1 MKLLLGLFG
10 LLIACDFANAESETA
25 ILLNKIEAAFPEDYR
40 NAVSIVERRSSA
52 MAQKIESFDL
62 LQKNFEKAWTEDL
75 RSIDTVAPSDNTKAI
90 FFKAAQILPRKD
102 YINFLMTTCQLV
114 QNGKISKQQLKWGLF
129 PSEKHL
135 REMWIENPPSVP
147 LKDLAHQASLIFADD
162 EGMKDF
168 LDKVVSGQ
176 VAIDGIGKDEKS
188 LSATPEASQKP
199 PAAVQRPDRQP
210 SESPAVKT
218 PTPNER
224 TRDSSAAGSFVQ
236 KIGEGTI
243 LTFAG
248 IIGIII
254 AAMLFWHW
262 RSKTSQ

>member
-10 LLIACDFANAESETA
+10 LLIVCDFSNAQSETTT
-25 ILLNKIEAAFPEDYR
+25 LLNEIEAAFPEDYR

-52 MAQKIESFDL
+52 MAQKIESFGL

-102 YINFLMTTCQLV
+102 YIDFLMITCQLV
-114 QNGKISKQQLKWGLF
+114 EDGEVSKQQLKWGLF

-147 LKDLAHQASLIFADD
+147 LKDLAHQAGLIFADD
-162 EGMKDF
+162 GGMKDF

-176 VAIDGIGKDEKS
+176 VAIGGIGKDERS
-188 LSATPEASQKP
+188 LSATPTASQKP
-199 PAAVQRPDRQP
+199 PAEVQRPDRRP
-210 SESPAVKT
+210 SESAAEGEAM
-218 PTPNER
+218 PNER
-224 TRDSSAAGSFVQ
+224 VTESPTVESFVQ
-236 KIGEGTI
+236 RIGEGGI
-243 LTFAG
+243 LTCAG
-248 IIGIII
+248 IIGIMI
-254 AAMLFWHW
+254 AVILIW
-262 RSKTSQ
+262 RLS